1 MAQAANADRIAEYLG
16 NGLQLPVSI
25 TSLKESYQGAHP
37 YPHIVVEDLFPK
49 DLLQGVYREIP
60 PMESSNWVHH
70 DDDHQNKFG
79 LRSSLALSEKGTQ
92 LASILHSPAFLY
104 FLSEVTGIWG
114 LLPDPY
120 LQGAGYSVMPIG
132 AKFDVHIDRK
142 TDYVTGLRRRLALIV
157 YLNEDWRP
165 EYGGQLELWNKEGTK
180 CEAVVQPTFN
190 NMVLFEVADGN
201 YHGNPNPIACPPGRT
216 RNSFMVY
223 YHTVPSEGQVGTDL
237 LSSVFAPS
245 FYKKKF
251 RLRTFMRDWTP
262 PVIFRAVNRIRSKS
276 ATS

>member
-1 MAQAANADRIAEYLG
+1 MAQAANADRIAEYLS
-16 NGLQLPVSI
+16 NSIQLPKGVGELKVSYE
-25 TSLKESYQGAHP
+25 TAQP
-37 YPHIVVEDLFPK
+37 YPHLVFQDLFP
-49 DLLQGVYREIP
+49 DELLWGVKREIP
-60 PMESSNWVHH
+60 PIGSSNWVHH

-79 LRSSLALSEKGTQ
+79 LRSSLALGEKGAQ
-92 LASILHSPAFLY
+92 LASILHSPGFLY

-157 YLNEDWRP
+157 YLNEDWKP
-165 EYGGQLELWNKEGTK
+165 EYGGQLELWNKQGTQ
-180 CEAVVQPTFN
+180 CEVVIQPGFN
-190 NMVLFEVADGN
+190 TTALFEVADGN

-251 RLRTFMRDWTP
+251 RMRTLLRDWTP
-262 PVIFRAVNRIRSKS
+262 PVVFRAVNRLRSRGNK
-276 ATS
+276 